1 MQTVASALK
10 SIPKPEIANMNLL
23 RQVEWLKSNKVKKI
37 FSGRCSVSTNHES
50 CVLALNYRDREKI
63 LLAMPF
69 DPAKSGGHEVCSSVH
84 PRLHCVCIANICG
97 LATAL
102 SGKTGA
108 TL

>member
-1 MQTVASALK
+1 MQTVASAWK
-10 SIPKPEIANMNLL
+10 NIPKPEIANMNLL
-23 RQVEWLKSNKVKKI
+23 RQVEWLESYKVKKI
-37 FSGRCSVSTNHES
+37 LSERYSVSTNHES
-50 CVLALNYRDREKI
+50 RVLALIYRDRAKI
-63 LLAMPF
+63 LLAMPL
-69 DPAKSGGHEVCSSVH
+69 DLAKSDGHEVCSNVH